1 MHDELLKII
10 TDKYIIEK
18 GEKLNGKTPMDAEN
32 YYVQSGDMKDIKQLI
47 NILKNI
53 AIK

>member
-1 MHDELLKII
+1 MLNGLLKWML
-10 TDKYIIEK
+10 K
-18 GEKLNGKTPMDAEN
+18 N
-32 YYVQSGDMKDIKQLI
+32 YVQSGDMKDIKQLI